1 MPNCCGVGSCVVLFL
16 ETGEGTRNCC
26 GVGSCA
32 GLFLETGVELESSRS
47 RSMILWTSSALE
59 GGGDLDWDC
68 PAGVGSGY
76 AGFTDHSWLQGQRH
90 ILCPLAWIPCTAEV
104 PLHLGHVVRYM
115 TDLIQSEA
123 EIPAIIFQ
131 SPVVSSVL
139 PKKNPTAH
147 SI

>member
-59 GGGDLDWDC
+59 GRGDLDWDC

-76 AGFTDHSWLQGQRH
+76 AGFTDHSWLQGQRQR
-90 ILCPLAWIPCTAEV
+90 PLPPGNQSSLGDEV
-104 PLHLGHVVRYM
+104 SRQGAQARADFVN
-115 TDLIQSEA
+115 IESE
-123 EIPAIIFQ
+123 
-131 SPVVSSVL
+131 
-139 PKKNPTAH
+139 
-147 SI
+147 